1 MSRKI
6 SSCIFIGKKGCAKL
20 ELREPKLFIQS
31 PPFYYVDVKE
41 SPVQEQTFYDEST
54 SVYEIARSDKNEKI
68 QNDVILRQLNYFS
81 LPLNRNRNYV
91 FHLEDGERVIGKIDE
106 IDGIN
111 VKVKTLTDLVSI
123 NGNEI
128 KAITVSNRM

>member
-1 MSRKI
+1 MSRKN

-41 SPVQEQTFYDEST
+41 SPVQDHTFYDEST

-81 LPLNRNRNYV
+81 QPLNRNRNYV
-91 FHLEDGERVIGKIDE
+91 FHLVDGKVIGKIEDF
-106 IDGIN
+106 DGIN
-111 VKVKTLTDLVSI
+111 VKVKTLTDVVSI
-123 NGNEI
+123 NGDEI
-128 KAITVSNRM
+128 KAITVSNR